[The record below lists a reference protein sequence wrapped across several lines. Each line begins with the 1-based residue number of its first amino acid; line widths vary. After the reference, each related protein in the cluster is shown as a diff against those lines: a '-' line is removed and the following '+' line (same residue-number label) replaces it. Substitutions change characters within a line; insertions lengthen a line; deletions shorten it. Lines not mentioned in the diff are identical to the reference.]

1 MNLSST
7 GNSQLSFGF
16 LKSQAAQQ
24 RSSERLSSGSKVGRI
39 EDDPSGAGVSL
50 NISSGLKR
58 GEIIKDNIANA
69 LSFLQTQAGVIQHG
83 AKLIERFFELATQAA
98 DPTKSS
104 SDVANYQSEWSHL
117 FNEYD
122 INFGNSRD
130 GVGNPSVGP
139 GNGIGSPDPS
149 QRVTAPAFNGV
160 PMLAF
165 NTGYTIDSTPQQ
177 LKIIMSPDGARSM
190 DISQVDL
197 DQLWGTTTDGNYLSN
212 KLSDMT
218 GANITKLSFMIDMFA
233 FVSARN
239 GAEQQSLHF
248 ALESLEISQAA
259 MESVHSRVADTD
271 VAAEVT
277 KLSRANILA
286 QSGAALS
293 VQANSSTQVALRLL
307 S

>member
-16 LKSQAAQQ
+16 LKAQAALQ
-24 RSSERLSSGSKVGRI
+24 RSSERLSSGSKVERM

-104 SDVANYQSEWSHL
+104 LDVANYQSEWTHL

-130 GVGNPSVGP
+130 GVGDPSAGT
-139 GNGIGSPDPS
+139 GNGIEALDPS
-149 QRVTAPAFNGV
+149 QRVTAPTFNGV

-177 LKIIMSPDGARSM
+177 LKITMSADGSRSM

-197 DQLWGTTTDGNYLSN
+197 DQLWGTPGGNYLSN
-212 KLSDMT
+212 KITDMT

-233 FVSARN
+233 FVSTRN
-239 GAEQQSLHF
+239 GAEQESLHF
-248 ALESLEISQAA
+248 ALDSLELSQAA
-259 MESVHSRVADTD
+259 LESVHSRLADTD

-277 KLSRANILA
+277 RLSRANILA
-286 QSGAALS
+286 QSGAALT
-293 VQANSSTQVALRLL
+293 VQANTSTQVALRLL